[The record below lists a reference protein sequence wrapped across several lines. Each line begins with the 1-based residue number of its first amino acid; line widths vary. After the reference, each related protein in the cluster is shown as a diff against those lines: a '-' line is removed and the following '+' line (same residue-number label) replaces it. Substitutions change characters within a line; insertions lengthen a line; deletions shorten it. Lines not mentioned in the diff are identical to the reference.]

1 MKISVGQISPTGDV
15 AHNLEVMGRLAAH
28 AAQEGTELVLFPEE
42 SMFTVKEVD
51 GDFREAVARDWP
63 IFVAGLAA
71 IAEKNGLAVVA
82 GGYEPNNGDRPYNTV
97 AAFDAA
103 GNELSTYRKIHL
115 YDAFSYQES
124 RTISAGDPEAVPI
137 FTVGGLKFGVMTC
150 YDIRFPEVARR
161 LAVRGAEVILVP
173 AAWFKGDHKV
183 EHWRTLLKA
192 RAVENTVWV
201 AAAGSS
207 TDQTV
212 GYSAILDPVAVAV
225 DFLEDEREGL
235 ATADVLRKRIDEVRE
250 FLPVLVNRR
259 IGVKSEIEAAKTA
272 SLKIISGEA

>member
-1 MKISVGQISPTGDV
+1 MKISVGQIAPTGDV
-15 AHNLEVMGRLAAH
+15 AKNLEIMGRLASH
-28 AAQEGTELVLFPEE
+28 AAAEGVQLILFPEE
-42 SMFTVKEVD
+42 SMFTVKAVE

-63 IFVAGLAA
+63 IFSEGLAR
-71 IAEKNGLAVVA
+71 ITEKNGIAVVA

-97 AAFDAA
+97 LAVDASGA
-103 GNELSTYRKIHL
+103 ELKTYRKIHL

-124 RTISAGDPEAVPI
+124 RTISAGDPNDIPI

-161 LAVRGAEVILVP
+161 LAVHGAEVILVP

-201 AAAGSS
+201 AAAGSA
-207 TDQTV
+207 TDSTV
-212 GYSAILDPVAVAV
+212 GYSAILDPVSIAV
-225 DFLEDEREGL
+225 DFLEGEPEGV
-235 ATADVLRKRIDEVRE
+235 ATADVSRKRIDEVRE

-259 IGVKSEIEAAKTA
+259 IGVEAEVAAVKT
-272 SLKIISGEA
+272 SSIPIV